1 MKDLHREET
10 FFYSLIDLLTSLVTE
25 TEDLK
30 ACYADFECTYES
42 ISENFTRLKDHKQVD
57 DTY

>member
-42 ISENFTRLKDHKQVD
+42 ISENFTRLKDHK
-57 DTY
+57 